1 MLGALLTH
9 LPATVRMKPHFT
21 LSDFLLIPANFG
33 GFLTP
38 LTRSFTQLPSA
49 VKDIYPCSPMQR
61 KMFLSQSKSSG
72 CYEAWTEF
80 KATSLY
86 RHKEINMGRLQRA
99 WQSVVDSN
107 PILRTCIFCVDDL
120 VLQVVLENYKT
131 EMIIVQKKK
140 NTDVLASLFSSLPVA
155 KQTLRPV
162 YRMHLRQELDG
173 SIICRLDIHHALIDG
188 TSL

>member
-140 NTDVLASLFSSLPVA
+140 KRMYLQAFLALCLWLSRRCGPGFEFTCVKSWMDPSYA
-155 KQTLRPV
+155 
-162 YRMHLRQELDG
+162 DW
-173 SIICRLDIHHALIDG
+173 
-188 TSL
+188 TSTMPS